1 MSKKISVSIVT
12 VISILSIS
20 IMSGGDAVNLFASTK
35 DFYAKIKV
43 FTSLLETINRAYLY
57 ERDPEEL
64 LESAVKGVISSLD
77 PHTVYLPA
85 GDFNDWNQSFEGYV
99 GIGIS
104 FDRIGDHITLMSVLR
119 GGPAEKAG
127 LLPGDR
133 LLSIDG
139 EGLAELKKEHIS
151 NRLLGPSGLP
161 VIISVERDS
170 WSHPR
175 DFQLIR
181 RRIQLNSLQEVMML
195 DHNVGYVKM
204 EKFTGSTGRE
214 LDNALLKLRDQGMKE
229 LILDLRGNGGGYL
242 HSAVDV
248 ADKFI
253 PAGQKIVT
261 TKGRLASS
269 FHEYY
274 STAHGTE
281 DLYPLIV
288 LIDHGSASA
297 AEIVAGA
304 IQDLDRGLIVG
315 KSSFGKG
322 LVQSQYRFHDGSALL
337 ITTAKYFT
345 PSGRPIQRDFFD
357 KTKEEYYRDA
367 YVEREDRDNHLQFD
381 DDRNYRTLAG
391 RTVYAGGGI
400 TPDIWVENDE
410 NILSEELRALLFSES
425 RVFYSFI
432 EGYLQKYPGLRK
444 VQKDKFVASFAVK
457 DEMFREFCAFV
468 KTSIPEF
475 RTAAFQENRED
486 ISFLLKREMAYLI
499 GGAEWRFKVNSTRDR
514 QLEVAMKQF
523 PKASKLIS
531 MAKLVN

>member
-1 MSKKISVSIVT
+1 MTKRILVPTVTIVLILA
-12 VISILSIS
+12 ISILS
-20 IMSGGDAVNLFASTK
+20 GVDRLNLFASTK

-43 FTSLLETINRAYLY
+43 FTSMLETINRAYLY

-64 LESAVKGVISSLD
+64 LESAVKGVITSLD

-104 FDRIGDHITLMSVLR
+104 FDRIGDHITLMSVLK

-139 EGLAELKKEHIS
+139 QEITGLKKELVG
-151 NRLLGPSGLP
+151 NQLLGPSGLP
-161 VIISVERDS
+161 VIVGIARDG
-170 WSHPR
+170 WTNPR

-181 RRIQLNSLQEVMML
+181 RRIQLNSLQEVMLL
-195 DHNVGYVKM
+195 DNGIGFIKM
-204 EKFTGSTGRE
+204 DKFTGSTARE
-214 LDNALLKLRDQGMKE
+214 LDNALRQLKDQGMKG

-242 HSAVDV
+242 HAAVDV
-248 ADKFI
+248 ADKFL
-253 PAGQKIVT
+253 PEGHRIVT
-261 TKGRLASS
+261 TRGRLASS

-274 STAHGTE
+274 STAPGTE
-281 DLYPLIV
+281 ELYPLIV

-367 YVEREDRDNHLQFD
+367 YVERGNRDQNAHFD
-381 DDRNYRTLAG
+381 YETDYRTLAG

-425 RVFYSFI
+425 RIFYSFI
-432 EGYLQKYPGLRK
+432 EEYLKKHPNLKKIRK
-444 VQKDKFVASFAVK
+444 DRFVTSFAVT
-457 DEMFREFCAFV
+457 DEIFREFCVFV
-468 KTSIPEF
+468 KKFMPEF
-475 RTAAFQENRED
+475 GTGAFHENRQD
-486 ISFLLKREMAYLI
+486 INFLLKREMAYLI
-499 GGAEWRFKVNSTRDR
+499 GGAEWRFWTNSTRDR
-514 QLEVAMKQF
+514 QLEIAMRQF
-523 PKASKLIS
+523 QKARDLIT
-531 MAKLVN
+531 MAKFVN